1 MAHWSGSWSA
11 AKPNMRVLDPNH
23 RHPFS
28 SGIPVILAAP
38 IIAVDL
44 SLLVLVWE
52 GSQGRTWLSYNNPEY
67 LKKSE
72 DAALCSKGLG

>member
-1 MAHWSGSWSA
+1 
-11 AKPNMRVLDPNH
+11 MRVLDPNH

-67 LKKSE
+67 LKTRHSVRK
-72 DAALCSKGLG
+72 DLVKNIGGRGGG